1 VQPRPLSEEQR
12 KLVEHNE
19 GHLFAEA
26 CPGAGKTRAIVVRYV
41 RRAEEEPR
49 KGIALVSFTNAA
61 IDEVRG
67 RCGDRQDALKAP
79 HFVGTFDG
87 FINRFISRPLYVYFY
102 AKTPRFIESWKHTKK
117 GNFRIA
123 DMDRLPSFQLDWF
136 EFVYTPDDHLRAVL
150 RDDWIPLPQSRQLQ
164 SYVTVNRTRVENQ
177 AVATCRRLVAK
188 DGLLSCAA
196 SRVMAT
202 GLLQRPVFEQRF
214 GRLLADRFSEVIV
227 DEAQDCGPEELL
239 ILTLLKRHGVTV
251 VTVAD
256 LDQSIFAFRRADPKG
271 VLAFT
276 KELGTPLALNG
287 NYRSSPAICALNN
300 SLRSGDRKETAT
312 GDNASCQL
320 PVLLLEYRNQDEV
333 APAVDTLLALH
344 GRPRSEAI
352 VLAHSESIAR
362 ACAGDSNDLDSR
374 STHAVLGIAWAHS
387 ILTSGTS
394 TSADRH
400 RAIRLAE
407 KTLRNI
413 ANVDDED
420 EAALDGPWLR
430 DTAYRLVAN
439 LDPAGIAARAYA
451 QEVRDHVKQIRWPAG
466 IAPKENLGAFLKAP
480 PDSAWPTA
488 GKETLTP
495 FLSGTIHSVK
505 GCEFPTAVV
514 ILPKN
519 LREDVAD
526 QHVLDHWEKDV
537 DSEARRVLYVG
548 ASRAQ
553 TLLILAVHA
562 DHANRVAG
570 LLKRDGV
577 PYELVPLSPLPTAL
591 SEALRVLDR

>member
-1 VQPRPLSEEQR
+1 MHSRPLSEEQR
-12 KLVEHNE
+12 KLVDYDD

-26 CPGAGKTRAIVVRYV
+26 CPGAGKTRAIVARYA
-41 RRAEEEPR
+41 RRTEEEPR

-61 IDEVRG
+61 IDEVKS
-67 RCGDRQDALKAP
+67 RCADRQDALKAP

-102 AKTPRFIESWKHTKK
+102 DKTPRFIESWKHTKK
-117 GNFRIA
+117 GNFRFQ

-136 EFVYTPDDHLRAVL
+136 EFAYTPDDQLRAAL
-150 RDDWIPLPQSRQLQ
+150 RDDWIPLLPSRQLQ
-164 SYVTVNRTRVENQ
+164 SYVTVNRTRIENQ

-202 GLLQRPVFEQRF
+202 GLLQRPAFEQRF

-227 DEAQDCGPEELL
+227 DEAQDCGPEELF
-239 ILTLLKRHGVTV
+239 ILRLLKRHGMTV

-271 VLAFT
+271 VRAFT
-276 KELGTPLALNG
+276 KELGIPLSLNG

-300 SLRSGDRKETAT
+300 SLRSGNRRETAT
-312 GDNASCQL
+312 GDNASCEL
-320 PVLLLEYRNQDEV
+320 PVVLLEYRNQDEV

-344 GRPRSEAI
+344 GRPRSEAVI
-352 VLAHSESIAR
+352 LAHSESVAR
-362 ACAGDSNDLDSR
+362 VCAGDRNDLDSR
-374 STHAVLGIAWAHS
+374 STHAVLGVAWAHS
-387 ILTSGTS
+387 ILTSVTS

-400 RAIRLAE
+400 RAIGLVE

-420 EAALDGPWLR
+420 EVALNGPWLR
-430 DTAYRLVAN
+430 DTAYRLIAN
-439 LDPAGIAARAYA
+439 LDPGGSAVKAYA
-451 QEVRDHVKQIRWPAG
+451 QKVRDHVKQIRWPSG
-466 IAPKENLGAFLKAP
+466 ITPKDNLGAYLKAP

-488 GKETLTP
+488 GGETLTP
-495 FLSGTIHSVK
+495 FPFGTIHSVK
-505 GCEFPTAVV
+505 GREYPTAVV
-514 ILPKN
+514 ILPKT
-519 LREDVAD
+519 LREDAAD
-526 QHVLDHWEKDV
+526 QHVLDHWDEGV

-553 TLLILAVHA
+553 TMLILAVHA
-562 DHANRVAG
+562 DHSNRVAG

-577 PYELVPLSPLPTAL
+577 PYELASLSAL
-591 SEALRVLDR
+591 LSGWPRPSGC

>member
-1 VQPRPLSEEQR
+1 MHPRPLSEEQR
-12 KLVEHNE
+12 KLVDHNE

-26 CPGAGKTRAIVVRYV
+26 CPGAGKTRAIVARYM
-41 RRAEEEPR
+41 RRTEEEPR

-102 AKTPRFIESWKHTKK
+102 NKTPRFIESWKHTKK
-117 GNFRIA
+117 GNFRLP
-123 DMDRLPSFQLDWF
+123 DMDHLPSFQLDWF
-136 EFVYTPDDHLRAVL
+136 EFAYTPDDQLCAVL
-150 RDDWIPLPQSRQLQ
+150 RDDWVPLLPSRQLR
-164 SYVTVNRTRVENQ
+164 SYVTVNRSRIEDQ

-188 DGLLSCAA
+188 DGILSCAA

-227 DEAQDCGPEELL
+227 DEAQDCGPEELF
-239 ILTLLKRHGVTV
+239 ILRLVKRHGVTV
-251 VTVAD
+251 ATVAD

-300 SLRSGDRKETAT
+300 SLRSGDRKETAA
-312 GDNASCQL
+312 GDNASCEL
-320 PVLLLEYRNQDEV
+320 PVLLLEYWNQVEV
-333 APAVDTLLALH
+333 APAVSILLALH
-344 GRPRSEAI
+344 GRPRSEAV

-362 ACAGDSNDLDSR
+362 ACAGDRNDLDSR
-374 STHAVLGIAWAHS
+374 STHAILGVAWAHS

-394 TSADRH
+394 TSTDRH
-400 RAIRLAE
+400 RAIRLVE

-420 EAALDGPWLR
+420 EAALDGLWLR
-430 DTAYRLVAN
+430 DTAYRMVAN
-439 LDPAGIAARAYA
+439 LDPAGSAAKAYA
-451 QEVRDHVKQIRWPAG
+451 QKVRDHVKQIRWPSG
-466 IAPKENLGAFLKAP
+466 ITPKDNLGVFLKAP
-480 PDSAWPTA
+480 PDSAWPTV
-488 GKETLTP
+488 GEGTLTP

-505 GCEFPTAVV
+505 GREFPTAVV

-519 LREDVAD
+519 LREDAAD
-526 QHVLDHWEKDV
+526 QHVLDYWGEDI

-562 DHANRVAG
+562 DHANRVAE
-570 LLKRDGV
+570 LLKRDEV
-577 PYELVPLSPLPTAL
+577 PYELAVGRGAKGTGSMK
-591 SEALRVLDR
+591 EK